1 MFWTMRSPRK
11 VIALLTITAALLA
24 ATTQAVF
31 AARPRAVG
39 APTLRHSLDLWAT
52 IDVCNPPDQPNMVG
66 VRGSMPG
73 DGVAGDAIYMR
84 FRVQYEAASGSWVDF
99 ARGSN
104 SGFVKVASARKAH
117 QDGWSFQVK
126 SPPGKRTTTLRG
138 VVTFEWRRGAR
149 VIASISRPT
158 TAGHESLRGA
168 DPPNFSAATC
178 TIA

>member
-1 MFWTMRSPRK
+1 MRLDDKRIYQEAWDAHPVRIKGSP
-11 VIALLTITAALLA
+11 
-24 ATTQAVF
+24 
-31 AARPRAVG
+31 
-39 APTLRHSLDLWAT
+39 LRHSLDLWAT

-126 SPPGKRTTTLRG
+126 SPPGKRTTPS
-138 VVTFEWRRGAR
+138 AH
-149 VIASISRPT
+149 AS
-158 TAGHESLRGA
+158 AL
-168 DPPNFSAATC
+168 
-178 TIA
+178 